1 MKLSDYVANFLSKVT
16 KHVFVG
22 QGSSVIH
29 LLDSI
34 DNQKKI
40 KIIPSQNEQGAAIA
54 ADAYSR
60 LNNKYG
66 VSIATSGPGI
76 INLTQGIAC
85 SYFDSIPSMHISG
98 AVITNHLRKDK
109 NLRQFGFQ
117 EMEVVDLVKPI
128 TKYAVLLKNK
138 NNIRYELEKM
148 FYLSK
153 EGRPGPVLMDL
164 PDDLQ
169 RQEVNP
175 KTLKGYKIPKKK
187 EKKINFQNKL
197 LKLIKKSK
205 RPLIIPGYGVT
216 LSNTSTEIKNLIKK
230 TGIPYAPSWA
240 VLDLFSHTDINFA
253 GTFGVAATR
262 YGNFAVQNADLIIV
276 LGCRLNTQLTGS
288 DISTF
293 AKKAK
298 KIIVD
303 VDSAEIKK
311 INNLLKV
318 DLKINLDLRDFF
330 KRIKKLKFK
339 KNNYTKWKNK
349 FKEWKVKYP
358 ICKPTYYAQS
368 KKVNPYVFMRK
379 LSEKTNKNAILIPD
393 ASANLIWS
401 MQAFNI
407 DGQSV
412 FTALNHSPMGYS
424 MAATIGAYFANPQK
438 NIICTIGDGSMQMN
452 IQELETISFYKL
464 PVKIFV
470 INNGGYGLIKMT
482 QETWLKSNKVG
493 VDESSG
499 LGMPDLQKIAKAY
512 GITTCEINN
521 NNEIE
526 KKLKYVLNSKKPIL
540 CDVRI
545 NSDSKVNPKITSGKP
560 IHDMSPFLERNEI
573 LKNMKF
579 DD

>member
-175 KTLKGYKIPKKK
+175 
-187 EKKINFQNKL
+187 
-197 LKLIKKSK
+197 
-205 RPLIIPGYGVT
+205 
-216 LSNTSTEIKNLIKK
+216 
-230 TGIPYAPSWA
+230 
-240 VLDLFSHTDINFA
+240 
-253 GTFGVAATR
+253 
-262 YGNFAVQNADLIIV
+262 
-276 LGCRLNTQLTGS
+276 
-288 DISTF
+288 
-293 AKKAK
+293 
-298 KIIVD
+298 
-303 VDSAEIKK
+303 
-311 INNLLKV
+311 
-318 DLKINLDLRDFF
+318 
-330 KRIKKLKFK
+330 
-339 KNNYTKWKNK
+339 
-349 FKEWKVKYP
+349 
-358 ICKPTYYAQS
+358 
-368 KKVNPYVFMRK
+368 
-379 LSEKTNKNAILIPD
+379 
-393 ASANLIWS
+393 
-401 MQAFNI
+401 
-407 DGQSV
+407 
-412 FTALNHSPMGYS
+412 
-424 MAATIGAYFANPQK
+424 
-438 NIICTIGDGSMQMN
+438 
-452 IQELETISFYKL
+452 
-464 PVKIFV
+464 
-470 INNGGYGLIKMT
+470 
-482 QETWLKSNKVG
+482 
-493 VDESSG
+493 
-499 LGMPDLQKIAKAY
+499 
-512 GITTCEINN
+512 
-521 NNEIE
+521 
-526 KKLKYVLNSKKPIL
+526 
-540 CDVRI
+540 
-545 NSDSKVNPKITSGKP
+545 
-560 IHDMSPFLERNEI
+560 
-573 LKNMKF
+573 
-579 DD
+579 